1 MLHLIEITIIW
12 SRMNLSHFVTEGINF
27 VKITVLR
34 IGQVLANYLSHVF
47 NMLLEIAL
55 QFMNISFHGSSQH
68 ENLKDWYSTN
78 VDENTV
84 FENE

>member
-1 MLHLIEITIIW
+1 MIW
-12 SRMNLSHFVTEGINF
+12 SGMNLSCFGIEGINF
-27 VKITVLR
+27 VKNHSFKDWSSL
-34 IGQVLANYLSHVF
+34 GQLLSHVF

-68 ENLKDWYSTN
+68 ENHKDWYSTN

-84 FENE
+84 HVFENE

>member
-1 MLHLIEITIIW
+1 MIW
-12 SRMNLSHFVTEGINF
+12 SGMNLSCFGIEGINF
-27 VKITVLR
+27 VKIPVLR
-34 IGQVLANYLSHVF
+34 IGQVLANYLSHVPVF

-68 ENLKDWYSTN
+68 ENHKDWYSTN
-78 VDENTV
+78 VDENTL